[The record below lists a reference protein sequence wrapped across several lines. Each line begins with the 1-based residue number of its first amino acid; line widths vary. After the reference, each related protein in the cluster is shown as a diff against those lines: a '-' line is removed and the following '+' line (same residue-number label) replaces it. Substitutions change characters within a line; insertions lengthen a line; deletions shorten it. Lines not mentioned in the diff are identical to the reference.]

1 MTSQRKTIC
10 PLDCPDACGLIA
22 TVENG
27 KLTKIAGDPD
37 NKVTK
42 GFICRKMRKYPEH
55 VESDQRILHPLRRTG
70 AKGSGSFERISWD
83 EAWDILVDKL
93 ISIRNEHGGEALM
106 PYSYAGNMGHV
117 AQAAGMPFFNKFGA
131 SRQGRTICSA
141 TAKAGWKAH
150 MGSCPGSDPQKAAD
164 ASLVVVWGINV
175 KVTNV
180 HFWPMIQ
187 QCRKKGGK
195 LLVIDPYKNITAKA
209 ADEYYPVK
217 PGGDA
222 ALALGVLKVIIEKD
236 KHNKSFIEQKTEGFA
251 DLRNYLHDITWPQ
264 FEKESGIQKNRIVE
278 LADLLIANLRTF
290 VRIGIGLSRNSRG
303 GMAVRAITCLGLAL
317 GLMENKAGAGV
328 LLSSGAFQTD
338 DTPLEHPSLST
349 KETRIINMVQLGD
362 ALTTLTPKIHGLF
375 VYNSNPLSVAPD
387 SSKVKEGL
395 AREDLFTVVHEQLM
409 TPTAKYADLLLPAT
423 TSFEHKDVYFTYG
436 FFQFGITEPVI
447 EKRGEAIDNFTLFQI
462 LARKMG
468 YTEPAFQ
475 ETLDERLQNYL
486 STVGGI
492 PDTIDTKSLKP
503 GEYIESINKNAATY
517 EGEYLPF
524 RFVSDNLAP
533 DQSAI
538 TCLGDRIENDDPMLL
553 AEFPLQLITPPN
565 GDYLNSTFGERFTED
580 PGTLLIHPDD
590 AAFRD
595 IGDGA
600 MVKVYNRRGH
610 INRKAK
616 VTEDTQPGLL
626 VAEGVNWE
634 NPEKQIFGVNELTSQ
649 ATADLAGGGTFHE
662 SLVEVCLMP

>member
-22 TVENG
+22 TIENG
-27 KLTKIAGDPD
+27 KLSKLTGDPD

-42 GFICRKMRKYPEH
+42 GFICRKMRRYPER
-55 VESDQRILHPLRRTG
+55 VESDQRILYPLLRTG
-70 AKGSGSFERISWD
+70 PKGSGSFERISWD
-83 EAWDILVDKL
+83 EAWTILVDNL
-93 ISIRNEHGGEALM
+93 SSIQREQGGEALM

-117 AQAAGMPFFNKFGA
+117 AQTAGMPFFNKFGA

-150 MGSCPGSDPQKAAD
+150 MGACPGADPEKAAD

-209 ADEYYPVK
+209 ADDYYPVK

-222 ALALGVLKVIIEKD
+222 ALALGALKVIVERE
-236 KHNKSFIEQKTEGFA
+236 KHNKTFIKQKTEGFE
-251 DLRNYLHDITWPQ
+251 DLEKYLRGITWPGI
-264 FEKESGIQKNRIVE
+264 EKESGLSKARITD
-278 LADLLIANLRTF
+278 LANWLIANPRTF

-317 GLMENKAGAGV
+317 GLMENKDGTGM
-328 LLSSGAFQTD
+328 LLSSGAFQTND
-338 DTPLEHPSLST
+338 EPLEHPSLSK

-375 VYNSNPLSVAPD
+375 VFNSNPLSVAPD

-409 TPTAKYADLLLPAT
+409 TPTAKYADLVLPAT
-423 TSFEHKDVYFTYG
+423 TSFENKDVYSTYG
-436 FFQFGITEPVI
+436 FFQLGITEPVI
-447 EKRGEAIDNFTLFQI
+447 DNKGEAIDNFTLFQT
-462 LARKMG
+462 LAAKMG
-468 YTEPAFQ
+468 YTEPAFH
-475 ETLDERLQNYL
+475 ETFDERLQNYL

-492 PDTIDTKSLKP
+492 PETVDVRSLKP
-503 GEYIESINKNAATY
+503 GDYVESINKNAVFDQ
-517 EGEYLPF
+517 GEYLPF
-524 RFVSDNLAP
+524 RFVSANLAS

-538 TCLGDRIENDDPMLL
+538 PCLGDLYENDDSTLL

-565 GDYLNSTFGERFTED
+565 ASYLNSTFGEMHKED
-580 PGTLLIHPDD
+580 PGILLIHPDD
-590 AAFRD
+590 ATHRN
-595 IGDGA
+595 IGNGD
-600 MVKVYNRRGH
+600 MVKVFNRRGY

-626 VAEGVNWE
+626 VAEGINWE
-634 NPEKQIFGVNELTSQ
+634 NPEKRIYGVNELTSQ

-662 SLVEVCLMP
+662 SLVEVCLLS